1 MSDEILIPP
10 TATITNVVVPVNTS
24 HYYVQIDLTTNLVVG
39 ISELHSVVNDNSMIE
54 VDSYDTTLLGKLYND
69 STKSFEVAPDTNTYL
84 HITTPA
90 PTTVNTDITVTVDIK
105 DAAGNL
111 VPVNSTYYVPV
122 IRTSDNIQALLLV
135 VNFVNGQASNTFQIK
150 DSGIY
155 TIKLDKISPKPTSI
169 LQANVELIVV

>member
-1 MSDEILIPP
+1 MFNYFQVSSDNIVIHTTILQGETEFPEIFKIVPDEWTGKAINGLLWDEEANTFSIP
-10 TATITNVVVPVNTS
+10 TVV
-24 HYYVQIDLTTNLVVG
+24 
-39 ISELHSVVNDNSMIE
+39 
-54 VDSYDTTLLGKLYND
+54 
-69 STKSFEVAPDTNTYL
+69 DTNTYL

-111 VPVNSTYYVPV
+111 VSVNSTYYVPV
-122 IRTSDNIQALLLV
+122 MRTSDNVQALLLV

-155 TIKLDKISPKPTSI
+155 TIRLDNISPKPTSI
-169 LQANVELIVV
+169 LESNVELIVV